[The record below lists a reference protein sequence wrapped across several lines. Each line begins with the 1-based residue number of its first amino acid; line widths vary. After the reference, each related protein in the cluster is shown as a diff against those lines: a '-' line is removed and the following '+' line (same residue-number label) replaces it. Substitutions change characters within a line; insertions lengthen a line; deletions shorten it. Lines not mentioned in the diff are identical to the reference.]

1 MTRRQALLMAALL
14 LALVK
19 CVEFAA
25 DSQAL
30 FFHDSG
36 AFFLN
41 GLRLAFVSFRSWTYG
56 DLICAFALPF
66 HSLRAI
72 VALQMFLGGLTA
84 WLLTFA
90 LVRFLGIRPW
100 IGILAGLAFAIDP
113 VQVLYEHMVMT
124 EATAVLA
131 MAAFLVVALEYQRRP
146 WLPWLAILSFLG
158 IVLVSLRTVYLPV
171 VLAAA
176 VLLPLGVLFPSSRR
190 RTRLL
195 ALALAVSC
203 GSTLL
208 FHVGYR
214 RMTGHIARREPG
226 YNYWSGFFLL
236 ATVTPIIEPGDSDDP
251 RVADAVAAQS
261 RSSVPLVFG
270 TRTDHLWNPG
280 GLAPRLIAIFGGDQ
294 RQADQAAQRLAHA
307 AIRRNP
313 CGFIGLGLD
322 TWLAYWQGI
331 PNLRWSEEWENGMKP
346 PHVVNAN
353 DAGVILSRFG
363 ADVSNQ
369 GEWLTFSRRYELRA
383 RYWFVFLL
391 LAPFLSGVAWWLA
404 PRNSEGP
411 ALLFVWSCMLL
422 AATCLGASDSPYR
435 YLHPFSFT
443 GLAGIAILCE
453 KAFGSR
459 HNPRLSCR
467 SASDPRG
474 RQSALQPEHP

>member
-1 MTRRQALLMAALL
+1 MTRRQTLLVGALL

-19 CVEFAA
+19 CVEFAV

-41 GLRLAFVSFRSWTYG
+41 GLRLAFVSFRSWVYG
-56 DLICAFALPF
+56 YLICAIALPF

-84 WLLTFA
+84 WLLTLA
-90 LVRFLGIRPW
+90 LVRFMGVRPW

-124 EATAVLA
+124 EATAVAA

-146 WLPWLAILSFLG
+146 HGSVRTWMPWLAILSLLG

-176 VLLPLGVLFPSSRR
+176 VLLPVCVLFPSSGRR
-190 RTRLL
+190 RRLL

-214 RMTGHIARREPG
+214 RMTGHLARREPG

-236 ATVTPIIEPGDSDDP
+236 ATVTPIIKPGDSDDP

-261 RSSVPLVFG
+261 RSAVPLLIG

-280 GLAPRLIAIFGGDQ
+280 GLVPRLIGVFGGDE
-294 RQADQAAQRLAHA
+294 RQADLAAQRVARA

-313 CGFIGLGLD
+313 RGFIGLGLN
-322 TWLAYWQGI
+322 TWLAYWKGI
-331 PNLRWSEEWENGMKP
+331 PTLRWSQEWENGVQP

-353 DAGVILSRFG
+353 DARVILSSFG

-369 GEWLTFSRRYELRA
+369 GVWITFSRRYEMRG
-383 RYWFVFLL
+383 RYWYVFLL

-404 PRNSEGP
+404 PGNPEGP
-411 ALLFVWSCMLL
+411 ALLFVWSCLLL

-443 GLAGIAILCE
+443 GLAGVAILCE
-453 KAFGSR
+453 KAFGKRTSR
-459 HNPRLSCR
+459 SV
-467 SASDPRG
+467 SAAREG
-474 RQSALQPEHP
+474 IEA